1 VAQLDDFPLF
11 RNLTPSGREILDHG
25 LIRKEVAP
33 AKIILHRGSQVS
45 GAYVVTRG
53 SLRVF
58 SISPAGSEATL
69 YCINPGETCVLALN
83 CLFNDLLYPAWVAS
97 ESKTEVAII
106 PGLVF
111 RALFNSES
119 SIQDLTVRALSTLV
133 FRLMNELEQVHFCTL
148 EQRLAN
154 LILLRASA
162 DGGLRMTQQEMAYH
176 LGTSREVVARLMR
189 DFVAQRLVETH
200 RGLIIVR
207 NSARLSALIA
217 AGIEIEPCQRRS
229 MPAQVLQLQ
238 TSE

>member
-1 VAQLDDFPLF
+1 MINLEDFPIF
-11 RNLTPSGREILDHG
+11 RNLTKVGRDTLDHG
-25 LIRKEVAP
+25 LIRKEIAP
-33 AKIILHRGSQVS
+33 ATIILHRGAQVS

-58 SISPAGSEATL
+58 SISPSGSEATL

-97 ESKTEVAII
+97 EPKTEVAII
-106 PGLVF
+106 PGPVF
-111 RALFNSES
+111 RTLFNREA

-133 FRLMNELEQVHFCTL
+133 FRLMGELEQVHFCTL

-189 DFVAQRLVETH
+189 EFVARQLVETR
-200 RGLIIVR
+200 RGMTIIR
-207 NSARLSALIA
+207 DSARLSALIA
-217 AGIEIEPCQRRS
+217 A
-229 MPAQVLQLQ
+229 
-238 TSE
+238 